1 MSRVS
6 LVSELLL
13 PAICILCGAAGSV
26 LVWGGESEDRV
37 ALNRQLEKF
46 RALDDEQ
53 QQAVRR
59 SFADFSAQSE
69 TRKSAINSVHRTVQQ
84 DPALR
89 ATIESYY
96 TWWSALDQSEWDAFQ
111 EMNAEDRLTFAR
123 SRMNTEPDPAKQIV
137 VEFPGPV
144 SSRLPPLHMTF
155 EEFGRIIAE
164 ALENTERPQS
174 LQDEMRELST
184 EQHRTLRLA
193 LWVFETFPNQR
204 DASEAERRGKLLHS
218 AVRNNVSDTVWK
230 ARFKATLESLSG
242 KPYERGWMFMT
253 LLSVLSTATT
263 TLGED
268 LHDQFPV
275 TDQQIKDAFASL
287 EDKELQQSL
296 MTMPADEARTRLQF
310 LAQSMGDRTPE
321 EQLLIR
327 YIRFAKDR
335 EKILRFTTFGFGGPG
350 QFEPDRAGGKG
361 GPREGRR
368 DEGRRSRDD
377 DHNDQR
383 EQ

>member
-6 LVSELLL
+6 LVSEWLL
-13 PAICILCGAAGSV
+13 PVICILCGAVGSV

-46 RALDDEQ
+46 RALDEEQ
-53 QQAVRR
+53 QHAVRR
-59 SFADFSAQSE
+59 SFADFNGQSE
-69 TRKSAINSVHRTVQQ
+69 TRKAAINSVHRTVQQ

-89 ATIESYY
+89 DTLESYY
-96 TWWSALDQSEWDAFQ
+96 TWWSALGQSEWDSFQ
-111 EMNAEDRLTFAR
+111 EMNLEDRLTFAR
-123 SRMNTEPDPAKQIV
+123 SRMNTEFDSAKQIV
-137 VEFPGPV
+137 VDFPGPV

-155 EEFGRIIAE
+155 EEFGRIIGQAI
-164 ALENTERPQS
+164 ADVERPQL
-174 LQDEMRELST
+174 LQGELQALSS

-193 LWVFETFPNQR
+193 LWMFETFRNQR

-230 ARFKATLESLSG
+230 ARFKSTLESLSG

-253 LLSVLSTATT
+253 LLSVLSTATM

-275 TDQQIKDAFASL
+275 TDQQIKEAFASL

-310 LAQSMGDRTPE
+310 LAQSVGDQTPE
-321 EQLLIR
+321 EQLLIK
-327 YIRFAKDR
+327 YIEFAKER
-335 EKILRFTTFGFGGPG
+335 ERILRFATFGFGGPG
-350 QFEPDRAGGKG
+350 SFQPDRDRGPG
-361 GPREGRR
+361 GPRSGRR
-368 DEGRRSRDD
+368 GPHLPGRPQGDD
-377 DHNDQR
+377 DPGNR
-383 EQ
+383 

>member
-1 MSRVS
+1 MSRGS
-6 LVSELLL
+6 LISEWLL
-13 PAICILCGAAGSV
+13 PLVCILCGAAGSV
-26 LVWGGESEDRV
+26 LVWGSESEDRV
-37 ALNRQLEKF
+37 ALNRQLGKF
-46 RALDDEQ
+46 LALDDEQ

-59 SFADFSAQSE
+59 GFADFSAQSE
-69 TRKSAINSVHRTVQQ
+69 TRKAVINSVHYTVQQ

-89 ATIESYY
+89 ATLESYY
-96 TWWSALDQSEWDAFQ
+96 TWWSALDQSEWDAYQ
-111 EMNAEDRLTFAR
+111 EMNTADRLTFAR
-123 SRMNTEPDPAKQIV
+123 SRMNTESDPAKQIV

-164 ALENTERPQS
+164 ALNETERPQS
-174 LQDEMRELST
+174 LQDELQALSS

-204 DASEAERRGKLLHS
+204 DAGEAERRGKLLHS
-218 AVRNNVSDTVWK
+218 AVRNNVSDTIWK
-230 ARFKATLESLSG
+230 ARFKATLESMSG

-253 LLSVLSTATT
+253 LLSVLSTATV

-275 TDQQIKDAFASL
+275 TDQQIKEAFASL

-296 MTMPADEARTRLQF
+296 MTMSADEARTRLQF
-310 LAQSMGDRTPE
+310 LAQSVGDQTPE
-321 EQLLIR
+321 EQLLLR

-335 EKILRFTTFGFGGPG
+335 ERILRFATFGFGGPG
-350 QFEPDRAGGKG
+350 QFEPDRNGKG
-361 GPREGRR
+361 GPGEGRR

-377 DHNDQR
+377 DQGNRRNQ
-383 EQ
+383 